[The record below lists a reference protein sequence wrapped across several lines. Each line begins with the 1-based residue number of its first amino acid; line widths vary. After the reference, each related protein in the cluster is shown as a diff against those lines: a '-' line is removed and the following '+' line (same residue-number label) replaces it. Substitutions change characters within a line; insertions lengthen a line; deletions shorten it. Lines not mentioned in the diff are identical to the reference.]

1 MQCSQS
7 SVLASQVVMPLA
19 SQATGSPNNTFRS
32 SHSHFSL
39 KGPGTSLADDSEE
52 INLPADSVDL
62 DSDPKSTSSHL
73 VFLPQPSRLLLQLV
87 GLVENA
93 LRRSSLLFSQL
104 KVFWYDELAAMF
116 ARLETECRRSSLSD
130 NEMKRFIEW
139 MGSRVMRE
147 FQVCLL
153 CYLNNLG
160 RCELIIACNSWV
172 EAFHSKIRRST
183 FMA

>member
-1 MQCSQS
+1 MTQPIASLQCSQS
-7 SVLASQVVMPLA
+7 SVLASQVAMPLA
-19 SQATGSPNNTFRS
+19 SQTTGSLNNTFRS
-32 SHSHFSL
+32 SHSHLSL
-39 KGPGTSLADDSEE
+39 KGPGTSLADDSQE

-62 DSDPKSTSSHL
+62 GSDPKSTSSHL

-104 KVFWYDELAAMF
+104 KVLWYDELATMF
-116 ARLETECRRSSLSD
+116 ARLEAECRRSSLPSD
-130 NEMKRFIEW
+130 NEMKRFIDW

-153 CYLNNLG
+153 YY
-160 RCELIIACNSWV
+160 
-172 EAFHSKIRRST
+172 
-183 FMA
+183 